1 MNKVKIAAIT
11 CEQPLQKFGNDDPIF
26 ANLPEMSNRWWRFW
40 GIERRGFFRP
50 EQGENELVI
59 AKAAVTRLLK
69 STDTDAGDVDLLL
82 CAASCPILTESGNV
96 LPNNVARLYPR
107 LGRVLRQELGLNNAL
122 NFDVQ
127 MECASFLLNLKL
139 ASSFIQQGK
148 AKNAVIVCCEY
159 ISNMLDFTSR
169 SSTIFADGCVAV
181 LLTESD
187 DGSDLLASSQHSN
200 AEHYEI
206 ATGKWRLP
214 EIASPNDKVKLY
226 FTLLE
231 EGQSK
236 MQEFVPQNVPLAV
249 NRALDKALLTSEQID
264 YFIFHQPSPF
274 LMHAWATGVGC
285 PEDKYLQTMQ
295 QNGVMVSASMP
306 FTLYTALS
314 KELISENSTIV
325 LAGAATGWGFASQV
339 WRMGKVIIC

>member
-226 FTLLE
+226 FIIPK
-231 EGQSK
+231 S
-236 MQEFVPQNVPLAV
+236 
-249 NRALDKALLTSEQID
+249 SI
-264 YFIFHQPSPF
+264 
-274 LMHAWATGVGC
+274 
-285 PEDKYLQTMQ
+285 
-295 QNGVMVSASMP
+295 
-306 FTLYTALS
+306 
-314 KELISENSTIV
+314 IS
-325 LAGAATGWGFASQV
+325 LF
-339 WRMGKVIIC
+339 